1 MKRVKEGRYMLNNI
15 IKAMENSQEL
25 RYAWEDFTDAI
36 VVEKLKETYMNTLNG
51 GWSSHPE
58 DIEEN
63 KKVNAAIK
71 VVLSYFMFVGD
82 AQEFFQEAESERRSD

>member
-1 MKRVKEGRYMLNNI
+1 MLNNI

-25 RYAWEDFTDAI
+25 RYAWDDFTDAI

-58 DIEEN
+58 DIAEN
-63 KKVNAAIK
+63 LKVNEALK
-71 VVLSYFMFVGD
+71 VVLRYFMFVGD
-82 AQEFFQEAESERRSD
+82 AEEFFKEAESERTAD